1 MKSSIYSSNVF
12 CRLLLVFNLRSL
24 LMIVSR
30 GIIAVLALVPISSR
44 FRTFTEQL
52 SSSSWP
58 TTIGTPSQIDV
69 PVNAVAE

>member
-1 MKSSIYSSNVF
+1 
-12 CRLLLVFNLRSL
+12 
-24 LMIVSR
+24 MIVSR

-44 FRTFTEQL
+44 LRTFTERL